1 MNKEILLIIDTVSN
15 EKNVDREIII
25 DAMEHALASA
35 VKKKYKLDNKT
46 QDEID
51 VQVTINQ
58 DDGSYKTL
66 RRWEVV
72 SEMLVD
78 DEYEMKILL
87 DLAKEKDPNIEVGD
101 FISEEIESVEF
112 GRIVAQTAKQNI
124 VSRLKAAERN
134 RIVDLYSPKIGE
146 LLFGIVRRVDKNNV
160 FLDLSSN
167 ETGSISDEA
176 MILKDNLI
184 PREIIKPGD
193 RIRGYLMDV
202 QSESRGPQLYISRK
216 CSEFLIEL
224 FRLEVPEVGQGIIE
238 ILGASRDPG
247 VRAKIA
253 VKSNDPKLDAIG
265 ACVGMRGSRVQ
276 SVSNELAGE
285 RIDIIPWDDDPAKFV
300 INSMSPAEV
309 LSIVVDET
317 SKTMDIAV
325 AEEQLSQAIGRGG
338 QNVRLA
344 SELTGWNL
352 NVMSKDEADDKNTKE
367 EEETAATFQK
377 NLNVDNDVA
386 KILAEEGFTSIEEIA
401 LCEIEELEDINGFD
415 KELVSELRKR
425 AIDVYDKQQKE
436 IDSKN
441 SLSNLDDLTDDQVT
455 LLRNSDILTINDI
468 ADLSIDE
475 LLDIIDISN
484 ETAGKVIMQARESW
498 FDEEN
503 DGQR

>member
-1 MNKEILLIIDTVSN
+1 
-15 EKNVDREIII
+15 
-25 DAMEHALASA
+25 
-35 VKKKYKLDNKT
+35 
-46 QDEID
+46 
-51 VQVTINQ
+51 
-58 DDGSYKTL
+58 
-66 RRWEVV
+66 
-72 SEMLVD
+72 
-78 DEYEMKILL
+78 
-87 DLAKEKDPNIEVGD
+87 
-101 FISEEIESVEF
+101 
-112 GRIVAQTAKQNI
+112 
-124 VSRLKAAERN
+124 
-134 RIVDLYSPKIGE
+134 
-146 LLFGIVRRVDKNNV
+146 
-160 FLDLSSN
+160 
-167 ETGSISDEA
+167 
-176 MILKDNLI
+176 
-184 PREIIKPGD
+184 
-193 RIRGYLMDV
+193 MDV

-300 INSMSPAEV
+300 INAMSPAEV

-317 SKTMDIAV
+317 RKTMDIAV

-367 EEETAATFQK
+367 EEETAAKFQK

-386 KILAEEGFTSIEEIA
+386 KILAEEGFTSIDEIA

-425 AIDVYDKQQKE
+425 AIDEYEMQQKE
-436 IDSKN
+436 IDDKSSLKN
-441 SLSNLDDLTDDQVT
+441 LNDLTDDQVN

>member
-25 DAMEHALASA
+25 NAMETALASA

-51 VQVTINQ
+51 VEVTINQ
-58 DDGSYKTL
+58 DDGTYTTIRK
-66 RRWEVV
+66 WEVV
-72 SEMLVD
+72 DEILID
-78 DEYEMKILL
+78 DEYEKKMLIEF
-87 DLAKEKDPNIEVGD
+87 AKEKNNDINVGEY
-101 FISEEIESVEF
+101 ITEEIESVEF

-124 VSRLKAAERN
+124 VSSLKAAERN
-134 RIVDLYSPKIGE
+134 RIVDLYAPRVGE

-160 FLDLSSN
+160 FLDLNSN
-167 ETGSISDEA
+167 EGGSLSDEA
-176 MILKDNLI
+176 MILKENLI
-184 PREIIKPGD
+184 PRENIKPGD
-193 RIRGYLMDV
+193 RIRGFLMDV
-202 QSESRGPQLYISRK
+202 QSEQRGPQLYISRK
-216 CSEFLIEL
+216 CPEFLIEL

-247 VRAKIA
+247 LRAKIA

-285 RIDIIPWDDDPAKFV
+285 RIDIIAWDEDPAKFV
-300 INSMSPAEV
+300 INAMSPAEV

-352 NVMSKDEADDKNTKE
+352 NVMSKDDADDKNNKE
-367 EEETAATFQK
+367 EEETATKFQIE
-377 NLNVDNDVA
+377 LNVDNDVA
-386 KILAEEGFTSIEEIA
+386 KILAEEGFSSIDEIA
-401 LCEIEELEDINGFD
+401 LCEIEELQEINGFD
-415 KELVSELRKR
+415 DDLVNELRKR
-425 AIDVYDKQQKE
+425 AIDAYDKKQKE
-436 IDSKN
+436 LDDKK
-441 SLSNLDDLTDDQVT
+441 SLSNLNELNDDHIT
-455 LLRNSDILTINDI
+455 LLKNNDILTISDV

-475 LLDIIDISN
+475 LLDFIDISN
-484 ETAGKVIMQARESW
+484 ESAGKVIMQARESW
-498 FDEEN
+498 SEEE
-503 DGQR
+503 

>member
-1 MNKEILLIIDTVSN
+1 
-15 EKNVDREIII
+15 
-25 DAMEHALASA
+25 
-35 VKKKYKLDNKT
+35 
-46 QDEID
+46 
-51 VQVTINQ
+51 
-58 DDGSYKTL
+58 
-66 RRWEVV
+66 
-72 SEMLVD
+72 
-78 DEYEMKILL
+78 
-87 DLAKEKDPNIEVGD
+87 
-101 FISEEIESVEF
+101 
-112 GRIVAQTAKQNI
+112 
-124 VSRLKAAERN
+124 
-134 RIVDLYSPKIGE
+134 
-146 LLFGIVRRVDKNNV
+146 
-160 FLDLSSN
+160 
-167 ETGSISDEA
+167 

-300 INSMSPAEV
+300 INAMSPAEV

-317 SKTMDIAV
+317 NKTMDIAV

-352 NVMSKDEADDKNTKE
+352 NVMSKDEADDKNMKE
-367 EEETAATFQK
+367 EEETAAKFQK

-386 KILAEEGFTSIEEIA
+386 KILAEEGFTSIDEIA
-401 LCEIEELEDINGFD
+401 LCEIEEHEDINGFD
-415 KELVSELRKR
+415 KELVIELRKR
-425 AIDVYDKQQKE
+425 AIDEYEKQQKE
-436 IDSKN
+436 IDDKN
-441 SLSNLDDLTDDQVT
+441 SLTNLDDLNDDQVT

-475 LLDIIDISN
+475 LLDIFDISN

-498 FDEEN
+498 FDDEN